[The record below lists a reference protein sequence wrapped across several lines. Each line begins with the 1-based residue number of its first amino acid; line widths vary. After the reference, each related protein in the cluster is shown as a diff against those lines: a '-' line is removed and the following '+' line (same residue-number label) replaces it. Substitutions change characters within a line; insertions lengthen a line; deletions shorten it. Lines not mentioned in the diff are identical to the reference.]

1 MSKALRDVTNERRR
15 QIAAEGW
22 TPEHDDQ
29 HKLGELAIA
38 GASYAVASGF
48 PADNEPPPYGW
59 PWDKAWWKPTTTR
72 QNLIK
77 AAALLVAE
85 IERIDRANGVPA
97 SVDDWRTLD
106 TAPREERTRTT
117 VILAL
122 KDGRV
127 VVGKWLDNSKSPMP
141 WQGWSTNAGPIL
153 DDKVAFWQ
161 PLPDA
166 PAVAGEVAIPATD
179 EAKELEI
186 LYFLVERLGGHQVRV
201 VRPGVGSMIGFSVSR
216 RKTFAIRDLLE
227 IVSGTADQEERSNV

>member
-97 SVDDWRTLD
+97 SVYDWRALD
-106 TAPREERTRTT
+106 TAPRDEKTRAT

-141 WQGWSTNAGPIL
+141 WQGWSTNAGPVL
-153 DDKVAFWQ
+153 ADKVAFWQ
-161 PLPDA
+161 PLPEA
-166 PAVAGEVAIPATD
+166 PAIAGRVAGS
-179 EAKELEI
+179 
-186 LYFLVERLGGHQVRV
+186 G
-201 VRPGVGSMIGFSVSR
+201 RPGTVSTKHPTESDAALQRGQLEPCSLPDHVTTAGESEISVNCRIFSGEG
-216 RKTFAIRDLLE
+216 AP
-227 IVSGTADQEERSNV
+227 NV